1 MSGDLLGKEKTLH
14 LDWGK
19 KLHGLCDLLILG
31 PSLSFP
37 VGLDPFFHT
46 KMDLQMGPVTTPF
59 SPQVDKSPTAFSMNP
74 LSLEGL
80 WTLLPEPYDSYVR
93 TLDMSATTISPEGVH
108 QPLVFLALLV
118 SMLKSVL
125 RTSVWLL
132 ISCIHTLTEEEFT
145 KVSSILD
152 LSHGRYSVSKYM
164 ENSFRHSKMYGLK
177 MIKKWPLYLF
187 YDTAERI

>member
-1 MSGDLLGKEKTLH
+1 MWLAHSWTISQLSCWSGSIFPHKNGSPN
-14 LDWGK
+14 GS
-19 KLHGLCDLLILG
+19 CDDTILTTG
-31 PSLSFP
+31 GQKSHSFLYESI
-37 VGLDPFFHT
+37 VIG
-46 KMDLQMGPVTTPF
+46 G
-59 SPQVDKSPTAFSMNP
+59 
-74 LSLEGL
+74 
-80 WTLLPEPYDSYVR
+80 
-93 TLDMSATTISPEGVH
+93 TLDIASRTIWQLCQDSGHVCHHYFTRGSSSAPC
-108 QPLVFLALLV
+108 FLALLV

-132 ISCIHTLTEEEFT
+132 ISCIHSLTEEEFT

>member
-1 MSGDLLGKEKTLH
+1 MTNQLYSLLPSPYSKAWWSQWWFIPHSSQLYSSWKSLRLKMSGDLLGKEKALH

-19 KLHGLCDLLILG
+19 KLHDFCDLLILG

-80 WTLLPEPYDSYVR
+80 WTLLPEPCDSYVR

-132 ISCIHTLTEEEFT
+132 ISCIHTLTE
-145 KVSSILD
+145 
-152 LSHGRYSVSKYM
+152 
-164 ENSFRHSKMYGLK
+164 
-177 MIKKWPLYLF
+177 
-187 YDTAERI
+187 